1 MLRENTWETSQK
13 TKAPP
18 KMMLVEPD
26 TRAGGH
32 VASRA
37 AGCAEAKRT
46 AFPAAPIKLPLLLVP
61 RRPTC
66 LRLFRVRQDHVAPSV
81 GGIVPQSVGQ
91 GQSSWDWLPGRLRRC
106 CLKAPVLKVWSP
118 GVPMEGMVSRGGIR
132 QLGEA
137 VNFLSLEV
145 FKQLLEGHLFV
156 L

>member
-37 AGCAEAKRT
+37 AGRAEAKRA

-61 RRPTC
+61 THLPAAFSR
-66 LRLFRVRQDHVAPSV
+66 AP
-81 GGIVPQSVGQ
+81 GPCGPLCR
-91 GQSSWDWLPGRLRRC
+91 WDCASERGTR
-106 CLKAPVLKVWSP
+106 PVLM
-118 GVPMEGMVSRGGIR
+118 GLATG
-132 QLGEA
+132 
-137 VNFLSLEV
+137 
-145 FKQLLEGHLFV
+145 
-156 L
+156 